1 MKSSKFSVSKRLSSF
16 RYAWQGI
23 VALVRD
29 EHNARIHLAAAVI
42 ATVMGFWLKI
52 SSMEWIAI
60 IGCIGAVIATE
71 AMNSAVEA
79 VCDKASPEKHELIKK
94 AKDCGA
100 AAVLIVSVTAAI
112 VGSVVFLPKLYC
124 FICNKA

>member
-1 MKSSKFSVSKRLSSF
+1 MKENKFSLRKRANSF

-29 EHNARIHLAAAVI
+29 EHNARIHLVAAI
-42 ATVMGFWLKI
+42 AASALGFIVKLTPL
-52 SSMEWIAI
+52 EWIAI
-60 IGCIGAVIATE
+60 IACIGIVIATE

-79 VCDKASPEKHELIKK
+79 VCDKVSPEKHELIKK

-100 AAVLIVSVTAAI
+100 AAVLIVSITAAI
-112 VGSVVFLPKLYC
+112 IGSII
-124 FICNKA
+124 FIPHLLSYF

>member
-1 MKSSKFSVSKRLSSF
+1 MKSSKFSISKRLSSF

-29 EHNARIHLAAAVI
+29 EHNARIHLVAAVV
-42 ATVMGFWLKI
+42 ATMMGAWLKI
-52 SSMEWIAI
+52 STMEWVAI

-79 VCDKASPEKHELIKK
+79 VCDKVSPEKHELIKK

-112 VGSVVFLPKLYC
+112 IGSVVFLPKIFALL
-124 FICNKA
+124 

>member
-1 MKSSKFSVSKRLSSF
+1 MIDKSKFSFSKRAKSF

-29 EHNARIHLAAAVI
+29 EHNARIHLVAAVV
-42 ATVMGFWLKI
+42 ASALGFLLDL
-52 SSMEWIAI
+52 SVLEWVAI
-60 IGCIGAVIATE
+60 TMCIGLVIATE

-79 VCDKASPEKHELIKK
+79 VCDKVSPEKHELIKK

-100 AAVLIVSVTAAI
+100 AAVLIVSITAAI
-112 VGSVVFLPKLYC
+112 VGGIVFIPKLLAL
-124 FICNKA
+124 I

>member
-1 MKSSKFSVSKRLSSF
+1 MKSSKFSLNKRLNSF

-29 EHNARIHLAAAVI
+29 EHNARIHMVAAVV

-52 SSMEWIAI
+52 SSMEWVAI

-79 VCDKASPEKHELIKK
+79 VCDKVSPEKHELIKK

-100 AAVLIVSVTAAI
+100 AAVLIVSISAAI
-112 VGSVVFLPKLYC
+112 IGCVVFLPKVIKL
-124 FICNKA
+124 FHIL

>member
-1 MKSSKFSVSKRLSSF
+1 MKGSKFSIRKRLSSF

-29 EHNARIHLAAAVI
+29 EHNARIHLVAAVV
-42 ATVMGFWLKI
+42 ASVMGLALKI
-52 SSMEWIAI
+52 TTFEWVAI
-60 IGCIGAVIATE
+60 IGCIGVVIATE

-79 VCDKASPEKHELIKK
+79 VCDKVSPEKHELIKK

-100 AAVLIVSVTAAI
+100 AAVLVVSISAALI
-112 VGSVVFLPKLYC
+112 GAIIFVPKLL
-124 FICNKA
+124 ALL

>member
-1 MKSSKFSVSKRLSSF
+1 MKSSKFSISKRLNSF

-29 EHNARIHLAAAVI
+29 EHNARVHLVAAVV
-42 ATVMGFWLKI
+42 ASAMGLWLKI
-52 SSMEWIAI
+52 SSMEWVVIV
-60 IGCIGAVIATE
+60 GCIGIVIATE

-79 VCDKASPEKHELIKK
+79 VCDKVSPEKHELIKK

-100 AAVLIVSVTAAI
+100 AAVLVVSISAAI
-112 VGSVVFLPKLYC
+112 IGAIVFVPRLLLLL
-124 FICNKA
+124 

>member
-1 MKSSKFSVSKRLSSF
+1 MKNSKFSISKRLNSF

-29 EHNARIHLAAAVI
+29 EHNARIHLTAAAI
-42 ATVMGFWLKI
+42 ATIMGFCLKI

-60 IGCIGAVIATE
+60 IGCIGLVIATE

-79 VCDKASPEKHELIKK
+79 VCDKVSPEKHELIKK

-100 AAVLIVSVTAAI
+100 AAVLIVSISAAI
-112 VGSVVFLPKLYC
+112 TGVIIFVPKLL
-124 FICNKA
+124 ALL